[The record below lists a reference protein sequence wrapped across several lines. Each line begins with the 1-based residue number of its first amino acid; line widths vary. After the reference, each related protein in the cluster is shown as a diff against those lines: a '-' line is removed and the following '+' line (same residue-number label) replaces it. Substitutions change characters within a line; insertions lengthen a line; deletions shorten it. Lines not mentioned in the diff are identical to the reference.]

1 MGSQSTHQSK
11 QLPTL
16 SDLFCCRRLQ
26 GLITDTSKLQSYI
39 DKALIPWVRAVKDH
53 PALGGW
59 DIINEM
65 EGFIK
70 TGQHDSEPCFDT
82 TFLTGSG
89 AGWAGASYTAQQLLR

>member
-1 MGSQSTHQSK
+1 MLLVFVRS
-11 QLPTL
+11 
-16 SDLFCCRRLQ
+16 RLQ
-26 GLITDTSKLQSYI
+26 GLITDTGKLQSYI
-39 DKALIPWVRAVKDH
+39 DHALIPWVKAVKDH

-70 TGQHDSEPCFDT
+70 PGQHNSEPCFDT